1 MNQTGTDIAAAVRTG
16 SRTARDVVRETLD
29 TIERLNPSI
38 NAFVEIF
45 AKQAMDRAKSID
57 EMMTSGAGGHLPL
70 AGVPVAVKDNICI
83 GPDLAQPGD
92 ARGFGGRTT
101 CASAMLREYRSPYT
115 ATAVQRLID
124 AGAVIVGK
132 TNMDEFGMGSST
144 EHSIFGPTRNP
155 RAIEYVSGGS
165 SGGSAAAVACGM
177 VPLALGSDTGGSVR
191 QPAAWCGV
199 IGVKPT
205 YGRVSRYGLV
215 AYASSLD
222 QIGVIGN
229 NGQDVFDCLRI
240 MSGADGHDATSRHD
254 AMVKASTARVIRS
267 IAVPRRAFCEAN
279 HPKVNA
285 LFNAWLDGCRSR
297 GIIVNEVDMSTID
310 AAIAAYYIVAP
321 AEASSNLARYDG
333 IRYGNRSKNSGDLE
347 ELYTNSRGD
356 GFGSE
361 VKRRI
366 MLGTYVLS
374 AGYQD
379 AYYKKALATR
389 RAVAR
394 EFAQVLAT
402 HDLIATPTT
411 PSHAFKIGEK
421 LDDPISMYMEDAYTV
436 PVNLAGLPAM
446 SLPMGEIVCDQ
457 ESLPVGVQLIAK
469 ANDEEALEL
478 MT

>member
-1 MNQTGTDIAAAVRTG
+1 MNHSAFDMSACVRTG
-16 SRTARDVVRETLD
+16 QRKAVDVVSESLEA
-29 TIERLNPSI
+29 IERLNPTI
-38 NAFVEIF
+38 NAFVEVF
-45 AKQAMDRAKSID
+45 TRQAMDRAKSVD
-57 EMMTSGAGGHLPL
+57 EMMAAGAGGHLTL
-70 AGVPVAVKDNICI
+70 AGVPIAVKDNICI
-83 GPDLAQPGD
+83 GPDLMQPGD
-92 ARGFGGRTT
+92 SMGFGGRTT

-124 AGAVIVGK
+124 AGAIIVGK

-144 EHSIFGPTRNP
+144 ERSIFGATRNP
-155 RAIEYVSGGS
+155 RDIDRVSGGS
-165 SGGSAAAVACGM
+165 SGGSAAAVASGM

-222 QIGVIGN
+222 QIGVIGS
-229 NGQDVFDCLRI
+229 NGKDVFDCLRI
-240 MSGADGHDATSRHD
+240 ISGADECDATSRNT
-254 AMVKASTARVIRS
+254 AMPQADPSRVIRS
-267 IAVPRRAFCEAN
+267 IAVPRRAFSDAN
-279 HPKVNA
+279 HPKVNE
-285 LFNAWLDGCRSR
+285 LFRAWLDGCRSR
-297 GIIVNEVDMSTID
+297 GIIVNEVEMSTID

-333 IRYGNRSKNSGDLE
+333 VRYGARSTNTIDLE
-347 ELYTNSRGD
+347 ALYTNSRGE
-356 GFGSE
+356 GFGPE

-379 AYYKKALATR
+379 AYYKKALGTR
-389 RAVAR
+389 RAVSR
-394 EFAQVLAT
+394 EFAQVLET

-421 LDDPISMYMEDAYTV
+421 LDDPIAMYMEDAYTV

-446 SLPMGEIVCDQ
+446 SLPMGEVICDDR
-457 ESLPVGVQLIAK
+457 SLPVGVQLIAR

-478 MT
+478 MA